1 MKKKLRRAKGSKIW
15 LIVGLISAVVAVVY
29 EMLSH
34 GVMAAGMILMPAW
47 PLGRAATLFLFDKL
61 RLYHRAGG
69 WPRMLWQCAA
79 ATGQMGCFISGVKK
93 IYGVRNAYG
102 PVFFLLFAALA
113 ATAVVLWAMDSEK
126 PVRVRV

>member
-1 MKKKLRRAKGSKIW
+1 
-15 LIVGLISAVVAVVY
+15 
-29 EMLSH
+29 
-34 GVMAAGMILMPAW
+34 
-47 PLGRAATLFLFDKL
+47 
-61 RLYHRAGG
+61 
-69 WPRMLWQCAA
+69 MLWQCAA

-102 PVFFLLFAALA
+102 PVFFMLFAALA

>member
-1 MKKKLRRAKGSKIW
+1 MKKKVRRAKGPGIW
-15 LIVGLISAVVAVVY
+15 LIVGLASAVVAVVY

-47 PLGRAATLFLFDKL
+47 PLGCAAALFASDRL

-69 WPRMLWQCAA
+69 WPRMLGQCAA
-79 ATGQMGCFISGVKK
+79 ATGQLGCFISGVKK

-102 PVFFLLFAALA
+102 SVFFLLFAALA
-113 ATAVVLWAMDSEK
+113 ATAIVLWAMDSEK
-126 PVRVRV
+126 PVHA